1 MSIDCQ
7 QKKTVVP
14 ELRISSTSKAAARL
28 LHILHWPASPS
39 ISAQQKKREITE
51 SETLAASVL
60 EIFGVRSLGFY
71 FFFFF
76 CGSRRC
82 NSWLQIAVLPL
93 TASLPLLL
101 ESAGRS
107 DTNSTEQR
115 PKSQEVTSQPLETRV
130 MNHDWGS

>member
-1 MSIDCQ
+1 
-7 QKKTVVP
+7 
-14 ELRISSTSKAAARL
+14 
-28 LHILHWPASPS
+28 
-39 ISAQQKKREITE
+39 
-51 SETLAASVL
+51 VL

-71 FFFFF
+71 FLFF

-82 NSWLQIAVLPL
+82 NSWLQIVVLPL
-93 TASLPLLL
+93 TASLSLLL

-115 PKSQEVTSQPLETRV
+115 PKSQEVTSQPLETQV

>member
-1 MSIDCQ
+1 LIVNK
-7 QKKTVVP
+7 KKTVVP

-39 ISAQQKKREITE
+39 ISAQQKKRESAE
-51 SETLAASVL
+51 SATLAASVL
-60 EIFGVRSLGFY
+60 EIFGVRSLDFY
-71 FFFFF
+71 FFFFFF
-76 CGSRRC
+76 CGSGRC
-82 NSWLQIAVLPL
+82 NSWLQIVALPL

-107 DTNSTEQR
+107 ATNSTEQR
-115 PKSQEVTSQPLETRV
+115 PKSQEVTSQPLESGV

>member
-1 MSIDCQ
+1 
-7 QKKTVVP
+7 
-14 ELRISSTSKAAARL
+14 
-28 LHILHWPASPS
+28 
-39 ISAQQKKREITE
+39 
-51 SETLAASVL
+51 VL
-60 EIFGVRSLGFY
+60 EIFGVRSLG